1 MQSNDHHREVGDAEF
16 MGLAKDEA
24 RARMLRKMLKNLA
37 QGDERDPLAAMAR
50 DVMSG
55 RRGIRDAIDD
65 LPRNE
70 SLEGRFD
77 RFQQRWDAM
86 SESERLAAER
96 QSSQYLDEQRREIMT
111 EREQSGRHGATPPRH
126 RG

>member
-1 MQSNDHHREVGDAEF
+1 MHSNHSQREVGDAEF

-24 RARMLRKMLKNLA
+24 RARLLRKMMKNLA
-37 QGDERDPLAAMAR
+37 QGDDGDPLAAMAR

-55 RRGIRDAIDD
+55 RRGIREAIDG

-70 SLEGRFD
+70 SLEARFD
-77 RFQQRWDAM
+77 TFQQRWDAM

-96 QSSQYLDEQRREIMT
+96 ESSQYLDEQRREIRA
-111 EREQSGRHGATPPRH
+111 ERESAGRPNAAPRH

>member
-1 MQSNDHHREVGDAEF
+1 MD
-16 MGLAKDEA
+16 LAKDEA

-37 QGDERDPLAAMAR
+37 QGDERDPLAEMAR
-50 DVMSG
+50 GVMSG
-55 RRGIRDAIDD
+55 RQGIREAIDG

-70 SLEGRFD
+70 SLEVRFD
-77 RFQQRWDAM
+77 AFQQRWDAM

-96 QSSQYLDEQRREIMT
+96 ESSAYLEEQRREIKA
-111 EREQSGRHGATPPRH
+111 EREAAQRSDVTPPRH